1 MIFYVLIIA
10 LAIINLVTIV
20 KTLNDYN
27 KLCDKNLEL
36 LKDNIMLRYE
46 NSSYEETLDTL
57 LKSNFNL
64 TQEEPAEP
72 KKRGRKKKNND
83 L

>member
-10 LAIINLVTIV
+10 LAIINLVTII
-20 KTLNDYN
+20 KNLDGYN

-36 LKDNIMLRYE
+36 LKENIMLRYE